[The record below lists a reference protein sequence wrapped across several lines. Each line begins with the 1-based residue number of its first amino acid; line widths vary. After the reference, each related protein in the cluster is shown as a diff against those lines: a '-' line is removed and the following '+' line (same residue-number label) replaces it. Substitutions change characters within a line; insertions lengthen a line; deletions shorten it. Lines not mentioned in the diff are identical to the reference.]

1 MKFQEEKPIPIKL
14 TRTQVVDLLTLID
27 KLRGT
32 VMTHPKLTD
41 LRSILRYQLDKY
53 DEKQKEKR
61 E

>member
-1 MKFQEEKPIPIKL
+1 MKSQDEKPIPIKL
-14 TRTQVVDLLTLID
+14 TRTQIVDLLTLID

-41 LRSILRYQLDKY
+41 LRCVLRYQLDKY
-53 DEKQKEKR
+53 DEKQKEKK